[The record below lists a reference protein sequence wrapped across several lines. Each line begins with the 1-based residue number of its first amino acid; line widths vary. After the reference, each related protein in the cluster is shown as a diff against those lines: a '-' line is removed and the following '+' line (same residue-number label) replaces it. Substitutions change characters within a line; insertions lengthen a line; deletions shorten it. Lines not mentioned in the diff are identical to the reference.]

1 MCVWIIAKNCSQ
13 TEEKPCLKSEL
24 HSLSCLLIFNHKN
37 KANPGGKQTLQ
48 KPKRKK
54 LKTVF
59 SDQSGLIHPA
69 LGVVL
74 WGRNVIRNCTRMFP
88 FRHDAK

>member
-1 MCVWIIAKNCSQ
+1 MSQ
-13 TEEKPCLKSEL
+13 VRASLAVLPFNFQSQKQGQSWRENKHCKS
-24 HSLSCLLIFNHKN
+24 
-37 KANPGGKQTLQ
+37 Q
-48 KPKRKK
+48 KEKK

-59 SDQSGLIHPA
+59 SDQSGLIRPA

-74 WGRNVIRNCTRMFP
+74 WGRNVIRNSRRMFP